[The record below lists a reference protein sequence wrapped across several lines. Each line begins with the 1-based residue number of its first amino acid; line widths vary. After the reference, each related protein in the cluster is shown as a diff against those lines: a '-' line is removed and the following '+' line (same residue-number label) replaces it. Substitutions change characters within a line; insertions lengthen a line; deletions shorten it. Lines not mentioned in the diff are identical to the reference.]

1 MERPRALHGGG
12 VQQRAAGHRG
22 EHPAGSGLLQQG
34 EVGLSW
40 QPGRMGPLAAPN
52 CPQAVGLPASPDSS
66 KGKDTGIVTDTF
78 HEKSF
83 P

>member
-1 MERPRALHGGG
+1 MRQRGFAGRAFGERVERPRALHGGG

-40 QPGRMGPLAAPN
+40 QPGRMGSLAAPN
-52 CPQAVGLPASPDSS
+52 CP
-66 KGKDTGIVTDTF
+66 
-78 HEKSF
+78 
-83 P
+83 